1 MRRAGVG
8 WDRDGRVNARVTSV
22 SCIAGRV
29 HRFPGASLRVA
40 RAAHRRIENLSF
52 LASRPASAS
61 SARDSMRVTRGQRGV
76 TPPRPSAS
84 RHGRSSRLQFGLCLD
99 EYRRHACRRSRSLR
113 GSIDRERKHQEKL
126 TRWIGH
132 GRSPSATH
140 PGSAPPPPLLL
151 LLLLLVTRGE
161 CPARDR
167 GELPSSAP
175 PARRARRRRRRAR
188 RSSDDE
194 DAKTARAARERLM
207 LLAATALTPRSPRTS
222 TRSRSEAAHTA
233 AGVAR
238 DGIGAP
244 PGCAAP
250 AMNSQKT
257 ELEHSATHFT

>member
-1 MRRAGVG
+1 MATQPAPRQVDLSSGLDISSRNRLSPSSERRARRRGRRAPRSPRRFRRRRRRAPFFVGPPGTRGGGASRRRFSVRRAGGG
-8 WDRDGRVNARVTSV
+8 WDRGAGERARV

-29 HRFPGASLRVA
+29 RGFPGASLGVER
-40 RAAHRRIENLSF
+40 RRRIENLSF

-140 PGSAPPPPLLL
+140 PGSAPPPP
-151 LLLLLVTRGE
+151 
-161 CPARDR
+161 
-167 GELPSSAP
+167 P
-175 PARRARRRRRRAR
+175 PPP
-188 RSSDDE
+188 
-194 DAKTARAARERLM
+194 
-207 LLAATALTPRSPRTS
+207 PRYS
-222 TRSRSEAAHTA
+222 
-233 AGVAR
+233 
-238 DGIGAP
+238 
-244 PGCAAP
+244 
-250 AMNSQKT
+250 
-257 ELEHSATHFT
+257 